1 MTIERMEGVSMDLR
15 AGREGANCA
24 SSVRETSEE
33 AALATGLRQIVGG
46 NAAALSTLYD
56 STVARLYSL
65 ARSVLR
71 CPLDSEEVVCDVY
84 LFVWRN
90 AHRYDAGRGGVM
102 GWLAIITRSRSIDR
116 LRQRRRAVS
125 LDEDQASLVARYL
138 GVDTHSPEEYLE
150 QFQANSRVLQVLALQ
165 TAVRRRLIALAFFDG
180 LCHEEI
186 ANATGI
192 PLGSVKSHIRRTLKI
207 MRMNLETS
215 SAKTPSA

>member
-1 MTIERMEGVSMDLR
+1 MTIERPNRTVDDDGSH
-15 AGREGANCA
+15 
-24 SSVRETSEE
+24 EE
-33 AALATGLRQIVGG
+33 AALAAGIGQIVGG
-46 NAAALSTLYD
+46 NAAALSTLYE

-65 ARSVLR
+65 ARSVLC

-90 AHRYDAGRGGVM
+90 AHRYDAGRGSVM

-116 LRQRRRAVS
+116 LRQRRTAVS
-125 LDEDQASLVARYL
+125 LDDDQASLSARYL
-138 GVDTHSPEEYLE
+138 GVDTNSPDEHLD

-165 TAVRRRLIALAFFDG
+165 SAVRRRVIALAFFDD

-186 ANATGI
+186 ADATGL

-207 MRMNLETS
+207 MRTNLETS
-215 SAKTPSA
+215 PLRSSTR